1 MEDVTHIHKIDA
13 NEQVYC
19 HCEGDIV
26 TFDGPFVAK
35 NCWACP
41 LWAGLD
47 DGTAVVCIYDDPNA
61 SQAVLTYTKPKAAMA
76 EAPEHPDNME
86 DVSSMASLAAMQA
99 RMKLTDAEGRVPT
112 SVAGA
117 EEEEVPAEEGSAEEK
132 PAKKKKAAKPA
143 EVEEDDTDTINE
155 IVGEPEEKSYAHKIL
170 AEIKKS
176 LPR

>member
-1 MEDVTHIHKIDA
+1 MEDVTHIHKIDS

-61 SQAVLTYTKPKAAMA
+61 SRAVLTYTKPKAALA
-76 EAPEHPDNME
+76 EAPEHPENME
-86 DVSSMASLAAMQA
+86 DVSSVDSLAAMRA
-99 RMKLTDAEGRVPT
+99 RLKLTAKDGRVPT
-112 SVAGA
+112 TAEETSEEEPTEDETQIEEEPTDEDAGA
-117 EEEEVPAEEGSAEEK
+117 V
-132 PAKKKKAAKPA
+132 
-143 EVEEDDTDTINE
+143 DE
-155 IVGEPEEKSYAHKIL
+155 IVNGKKEKSYAHSL
-170 AEIKKS
+170 LFEIRKS